1 MMKKKMLTKMIVLAL
16 AIVVLVAAVALAGED
31 SPKARNTYWQLVGD
45 VNSDAPLARVMNGQN
60 VPLTELKAITA
71 EDLMAFAAANRL
83 PIDMARHGWYAAMAD
98 SLRGDPAQL
107 PAESRTALAPFLS
120 MPDTWRDG
128 SANAERR
135 TLRRGLTQADVQ
147 RIAEETGLP
156 GGFVAWLM
164 LEDEWHEGDWEDV
177 NDWRE
182 GRQSWI
188 FADHAYEKELREAY
202 GKSAVVDD
210 DEVERVLR
218 QNGIWY
224 DD

>member
-1 MMKKKMLTKMIVLAL
+1 MMKKKMLTKLIVLAL

-31 SPKARNTYWQLVGD
+31 SLKASNTYWQLVGD
-45 VNSDAPLARVMNGQN
+45 VNSDDPLARVMNGQN

-98 SLRGDPAQL
+98 NLRGDPAQL

-147 RIAEETGLP
+147 RIVDETGLP

-164 LEDEWHEGDWEDV
+164 LDDEWHEGDWEDV

-182 GRQSWI
+182 GRSGWH
-188 FADHAYEKELREAY
+188 FADEADARDLRDRY
-202 GKSAVVDD
+202 GAEAVVTDD
-210 DEVERVLR
+210 DVERTLEK
-218 QNGIWY
+218 NGYWF